1 MTTANQADSA
11 YRVSVETLPSP
22 DALRVMWR
30 EVEATSQC
38 SFFTSWAWIGPW
50 LAIACPPRIARLV
63 SVHFGAQRIA
73 LGVFTERRRF
83 LGLGPM
89 HLRLHEMGDKA
100 LDSLTIEYNG
110 LICESGHEKAAL
122 AAVLQ
127 HFIRMDSRWLTL
139 YLPGMETD
147 RVPADLIKADG
158 FSLRVENRAARYVD
172 LALLREGVH
181 DYVVT
186 ALSSNAR
193 SAVRRTARKI
203 INRHGELSVSV
214 AQDQEQR
221 LAYFHAMVGLHQA
234 HWKGVL
240 NEPGAFSDTRIVRF
254 HEKLIEASTDQGG
267 AQLLRLIAGEHVV
280 GYAYNLVWRG
290 TVYFY
295 QSGVD
300 YPSFASSGSPGL
312 LLLVHAIEQSLA
324 DGHSRFELMAGD
336 SAYKQVLGTS
346 QNTMAWI
353 SVDREGW
360 ESRLRRAWW
369 SLKRGVR

>member
-1 MTTANQADSA
+1 MTTANHASNA
-11 YRVSVETLPSP
+11 YRVSVESLPGLEV
-22 DALRVMWR
+22 LRVMWR
-30 EVEATSQC
+30 DVEATSQC

-63 SVHFGAQRIA
+63 SVHLGEQRIA

-89 HLRLHEMGDKA
+89 HLRLHEMGDKV

-127 HFIRMDSRWLTL
+127 HFMREDSRWLTL

-158 FSLRVENRAARYVD
+158 FSLRVENRTARYVD
-172 LALLREGVH
+172 LALLRDGAH
-181 DYVVT
+181 DYVAT

-193 SAVRRTARKI
+193 SAIRRTARKI
-203 INRHGELSVSV
+203 VSRHGDLSVSV
-214 AQDQEQR
+214 AQDHEHR
-221 LAYFHAMVGLHQA
+221 LAYFHAMVGLHET
-234 HWKGVL
+234 HWKAVS
-240 NEPGAFSDTRIVRF
+240 NEPGAFSDPRIVRF
-254 HEKLIEASTDQGG
+254 HEKLIEASTEQGG
-267 AQLLRLIAGEHVV
+267 AQLLRLSAGEQVV

-300 YPSFASSGSPGL
+300 YPSFTTSGSPGL
-312 LLLVHAIEQSLA
+312 LLLVHAIEQSMA

-336 SAYKQVLGTS
+336 SAYKQVLGNS

-360 ESRLRRAWW
+360 GSRLRRAWW
-369 SLKRGVR
+369 SLKRGAR